1 MISFI
6 LSFYLLFNPTP
17 ERCAEQFDPCRIY
30 GKVYIEE
37 NPRYAHYRVYEETS
51 EAFADILIFEEEN
64 PLYAD
69 RVGIWSF
76 TDNRDFADVWIYFE
90 KDKSRADFAVFYT
103 DFESFAGCNR

>member
-6 LSFYLLFNPTP
+6 LSFLVLLNVESKTEIF
-17 ERCAEQFDPCRIY
+17 QFDPCRIH

-51 EAFADILIFEEEN
+51 ETFADVIVFEEEN

-69 RVGIWSF
+69 RQGIWSF

-90 KDKSRADFAVFYT
+90 KERNMADFAVFYT